1 MSKNNALDR
10 FSMDAAIEGVWD
22 LFEGVWDLFEGVCD
36 LFEGVCDLF
45 EGKQDECEKR
55 PFVTIF

>member
-36 LFEGVCDLF
+36 LFEG
-45 EGKQDECEKR
+45 KQDECEKR